1 MASFSK
7 RAARAPSCAANR
19 VAGSHWPWLPMNVT
33 GSCAGACLMDG
44 VLGEFGATGADAP
57 WVAGTAAPPAWG
69 AGLLGIAGGECVAAD
84 APVPGETTPMSGWE
98 LEPPPWSAAAAPP
111 LAVAWLPGTGAGLP

>member
-33 GSCAGACLMDG
+33 GSCAGACLMGG
-44 VLGEFGATGADAP
+44 VLGELGATGVETCL
-57 WVAGTAAPPAWG
+57 VAGTAVPRACG
-69 AGLLGIAGGECVAAD
+69 AGLLVIAGGEGVAVD
-84 APVPGETTPMSGWE
+84 APDGGSAMPMIGW
-98 LEPPPWSAAAAPP
+98 
-111 LAVAWLPGTGAGLP
+111 GAEG